1 MLSLRT
7 SGILGKRTGNR
18 FVCVLTLIVWL
29 RTLFPVLS
37 AIYLFETRYY
47 QYESKVRLFYNLDIL
62 LVILVFRRRFHHIF
76 FGFTPPF
83 LNRYG

>member
-7 SGILGKRTGNR
+7 NGILGKRIGNR
-18 FVCVLTLIVWL
+18 FVCVLILIGWL

-62 LVILVFRRRFHHIF
+62 LVILVFRR
-76 FGFTPPF
+76 
-83 LNRYG
+83 

>member
-7 SGILGKRTGNR
+7 SGILGKRIGNW

-62 LVILVFRRRFHHIF
+62 LVILVFR
-76 FGFTPPF
+76 
-83 LNRYG
+83 

>member
-7 SGILGKRTGNR
+7 NGILGRRTGNR
-18 FVCVLTLIVWL
+18 FVCVLIHRLVAHSFS
-29 RTLFPVLS
+29 RLS
-37 AIYLFETRYY
+37 AIYLFVTRYY
-47 QYESKVRLFYNLDIL
+47 QYESKVRLFYHLDIL

-76 FGFTPPF
+76 FGFAPPF

>member
-1 MLSLRT
+1 MVYWEEEQV
-7 SGILGKRTGNR
+7 TGL
-18 FVCVLTLIVWL
+18 FACLFIGWL

-62 LVILVFRRRFHHIF
+62 LVILVFRR
-76 FGFTPPF
+76 
-83 LNRYG
+83 

>member
-1 MLSLRT
+1 MWPLRT
-7 SGILGKRTGNR
+7 SGILGKRIGNW
-18 FVCVLTLIVWL
+18 FVCVLILIGWL
-29 RTLFPVLS
+29 RTLFPVSS

-76 FGFTPPF
+76 FGFAPPF